1 MHKMRVMLVDDH
13 NVLRSGLRL
22 LIDAQPDME
31 VVAEAANS
39 LDVLDL
45 ALQFQPDVLVLD
57 LGLPG
62 GPTIPVIERL
72 TKTGLPIR
80 VLVLTMHDDP
90 AYVRATLGA
99 GAKGFV
105 VKTIS
110 EQELLQAI
118 RSVQQGRL
126 VVDLDDEIRTAQ
138 VFQTTGGP
146 TEGLAAASKLSGRE
160 VEVLRHLGQG
170 FSNLDVAQ
178 KLDLSPKTVATY
190 RARIG
195 EKLGLR
201 TTAEFVKYAID
212 TGMTGSQVD

>member
-1 MHKMRVMLVDDH
+1 MLVDDH
-13 NVLRSGLRL
+13 TVLRSGLRL
-22 LIDAQPDME
+22 LVNSQPDME
-31 VVAEAANS
+31 VVAESDNS
-39 LDVLDL
+39 RDVLETATKFRPDVVVLDL
-45 ALQFQPDVLVLD
+45 S
-57 LGLPG
+57 LPG
-62 GPTIPVIERL
+62 GPSIPVIERL
-72 TKTGLPIR
+72 TALGVPSR

-90 AYVRATLGA
+90 AYVRAALGA

-105 VKTIS
+105 VKTIG

-126 VVDLDDEIRTAQ
+126 VVDLDDEARTAQ
-138 VFQTTGGP
+138 VFQSPGSRGSAS
-146 TEGLAAASKLSGRE
+146 GLAAASRLSSRE
-160 VEVLRHLGQG
+160 IEVVRLLGQG
-170 FSNLDVAQ
+170 FSNLEVAE

-212 TGMTGSQVD
+212 TGMTGSQLD

>member
-1 MHKMRVMLVDDH
+1 MLVDDH
-13 NVLRSGLRL
+13 TVLRSGLRL
-22 LIDAQPDME
+22 LVNSQADME
-31 VVAEAANS
+31 VVAEADNS
-39 LDVLDL
+39 RDVLEIATKFRPDVVVLDL
-45 ALQFQPDVLVLD
+45 S
-57 LGLPG
+57 LPG
-62 GPTIPVIERL
+62 GPSIPVIERL
-72 TKTGLPIR
+72 NAMGVPSR

-90 AYVRATLGA
+90 AYVRAALGA

-105 VKTIS
+105 VKTIG

-126 VVDLDDEIRTAQ
+126 VVDLDDASRTAQ
-138 VFQTTGGP
+138 VFQSPGSRGSAA
-146 TEGLAAASKLSGRE
+146 GLAAASRLSSRE
-160 VEVLRHLGQG
+160 IEVVRLLGQG
-170 FSNLDVAQ
+170 FSNLEVAE

-212 TGMTGSQVD
+212 TGMTGSQLD